1 MPSYV
6 LSADKKLQVEKDCLM
21 INYRKFVSAQ
31 KSFPCRDDVA
41 DDTIISVIDI
51 KVVESGDCCGQTIRS
66 EANPLTEEHLQRLQL
81 MVRK

>member
-1 MPSYV
+1 MTSYV
-6 LSADKKLQVEKDCLM
+6 LSVDKKLQVEKDCL